1 MMNIREYNGDK
12 DFPVIRNWITDERTH
27 AMWCANRTDFPLQK
41 ESFDLLLNDMAE
53 RFGDKPYVAVDGDG
67 TVEGFFCYSLN
78 QDTQEGM
85 LKYVMVDP
93 ARRGRGL
100 GREMIRHAVQYA
112 FDVTGADAVHLM
124 VFSANERARK
134 CYESVGFTER
144 HRQEGAVSYDD
155 EDWDRINMVLTKGKD
170 MSDQNPW
177 EKISLDDYEKHMS
190 LDSVQQLQK
199 MNAIM
204 KDQFEAYPVRTAMV
218 LGVAGGNGLEHVRTE
233 KYQKVYGIDINEDY
247 LRVVSGRYKD
257 LGEVLQCMRVD
268 VANDADL
275 LPQAELVIANLLI
288 EYIGYSAFQNV
299 IQRVKPEYVSCVIQ
313 INTDTKNWVSDS
325 PYIHAFDDL
334 DRVHCQMEEEKLIE
348 IMDEIHY
355 SKIKRVMEDLPNG
368 KALLRLDFT
377 NEKYIV

>member
-1 MMNIREYNGDK
+1 MMNIREYNGYK
-12 DFPVIRNWITDERTH
+12 DFPVIRDWITDERTH

-112 FDVTGADAVHLM
+112 FDMTGADAVHLM

-299 IQRVKPEYVSCVIQ
+299 IQRVGPEYVSCVIQ

-377 NEKYIV
+377 NEKSTV

>member
-355 SKIKRVMEDLPNG
+355 SNIKRVMEDLPNG

-377 NEKYIV
+377 NEKSTV

>member
-1 MMNIREYNGDK
+1 MMKIREYNGDK

-204 KDQFEAYPVRTAMV
+204 KEQFEAYPVRTAMV

-313 INTDTKNWVSDS
+313 INIDTKNWVSDS

-377 NEKYIV
+377 NEKSTV

>member
-1 MMNIREYNGDK
+1 MMNIREYNVDK
-12 DFPVIRNWITDERTH
+12 DFPVIRDWITDERTH

-112 FDVTGADAVHLM
+112 FDLTGADAVHLM

-334 DRVHCQMEEEKLIE
+334 ERVHLQMEEEKLIE

-377 NEKYIV
+377 NEKSTV

>member
-1 MMNIREYNGDK
+1 MMKIREYNGDK

-275 LPQAELVIANLLI
+275 LPKAELVIANLLI

-377 NEKYIV
+377 NEKSTV